1 MPASAVQYGAGAT
14 FCAGRVKFSSSLL
27 ISGVAAAT
35 IRTAGRRKRR
45 TAGKA
50 REPLADKTKDKR
62 GFALTETSPLDGR
75 TVFDAAPPSRKT
87 ARFRSLTLVGATP
100 VRFGEAEPRGT
111 LKIRLARMFEER
123 RTEAF
128 RARGSAGEPSVPGAQ
143 QDPQLYTFLAH
154 DAGQFVGSLSVRL
167 DSPRGLVADELYR
180 DETAVLRD
188 HGCRVCE
195 FLNLTVDMNSAPKR
209 ALACLFHAA
218 YLFAGAVWS
227 CDYGVLEAP
236 ARHAEFFRVSLGFES
251 IGEERLNPRVSTVEQ
266 LLCVHLN
273 AVLERLTRTG
283 GRPDA
288 AAQDPTLFP
297 YGFSPEESVGV
308 VRRLASLAL
317 SGNG

>member
-1 MPASAVQYGAGAT
+1 
-14 FCAGRVKFSSSLL
+14 
-27 ISGVAAAT
+27 
-35 IRTAGRRKRR
+35 
-45 TAGKA
+45 
-50 REPLADKTKDKR
+50 LADKGTTKDKR
-62 GFALTETSPLDGR
+62 GFALTETSPLEGR
-75 TVFDAAPPSRKT
+75 TVFDAALPSRRA

-123 RTEAF
+123 RAEAL
-128 RARGSAGEPSVPGAQ
+128 RARPREPEPSVPGVQ
-143 QDPQLYTFLAH
+143 QDPHLYTFLAH

-227 CDYGVLEAP
+227 CDYGVIEAP
-236 ARHAEFFRVSLGFES
+236 ARHAEFFRASLGFES

-266 LLCVHLN
+266 LLCVHLK
-273 AVLERLTRTG
+273 AVLERLTRVG